1 VCWSICHERE
11 GSSSLLGYT
20 DDSPVKPADRTF
32 DLTSTV
38 WSPTDT
44 CRSSTTSSSSWRL
57 PVFAVWRT
65 NRWRKGH
72 VSHTQLIFEN
82 MYDVTYASNLCRSR
96 CRAGRVALDA
106 YSSLIVRI
114 DRSWVESPGSALQSF
129 ADYFLGIA
137 IAYEENSSDVTLVV
151 TRSLL
156 LSGCTETSI
165 TGIPEYDGSRGTD
178 FRSCATNTSRSSGDM
193 SACHTSLSEVCIAP
207 LHTQPEPPWHISTS
221 ESTMH
226 CPTIIAM
233 VGPHRRTIKAEW
245 KIPSLTPLS
254 NNRIVSPCWICWFAR
269 PTNDPSGVRSLTPP
283 AVVS

>member
-11 GSSSLLGYT
+11 GSPSLLGYT
-20 DDSPVKPADRTF
+20 DDSPVKPAGRTF

-38 WSPTDT
+38 WSPIDI
-44 CRSSTTSSSSWRL
+44 CHSSTTCTSSWRL
-57 PVFAVWRT
+57 PVFAVSRT
-65 NRWRKGH
+65 NRGRKGH
-72 VSHTQLIFEN
+72 VSHTQSIFEH
-82 MYDVTYASNLCRSR
+82 MYEVTYASNLRHSR
-96 CRAGRVALDA
+96 CRAGRFALDA

-114 DRSWVESPGSALQSF
+114 DRSWVMSAGSALQSF

-156 LSGCTETSI
+156 FSGCTETSI

-178 FRSCATNTSRSSGDM
+178 LGSCATNTSRSSGDM
-193 SACHTSLSEVCIAP
+193 SACHVSLSEVCIAP
-207 LHTQPEPPWHISTS
+207 LHTQPEPPRHISTS

-226 CPTIIAM
+226 CPTIVAM
-233 VGPHRRTIKAEW
+233 VGPRRRTIKAKW

-254 NNRIVSPCWICWFAR
+254 NNRIVSPCWVC
-269 PTNDPSGVRSLTPP
+269 
-283 AVVS
+283 